1 MNELQTSMPSGYS
14 LNLNNSTELR
24 NEELNME
31 TSQAVERNEKAASS
45 ALQSEN
51 TSAVKNKSE
60 LTKEIKENLEKLN
73 QFIPVTSTNLSFE
86 FDEQGEPPV
95 VKVID
100 SNNEE
105 VIREIPSE
113 EFREMAKALEEFADK
128 VVGKGVLF
136 DKTA

>member
-1 MNELQTSMPSGYS
+1 
-14 LNLNNSTELR
+14 
-24 NEELNME
+24 ME

>member
-1 MNELQTSMPSGYS
+1 MNELQASMPSGSS

-31 TSQAVERNEKAASS
+31 TSQAVERNEKPASS

-60 LTKEIKENLEKLN
+60 LIKEIKENLEKLN